1 MAQAKDIYTTVG
13 VTPSEDPVVLRFHA
27 EVLRALPGFRAIWQC
42 EPHCWRTGNL
52 GLPLPERVAGS
63 LCLPPDA
70 PPAARAVTHPDVGA
84 LFQPGA
90 AIAVCVRLTVP
101 PPMPRPDAQNL
112 PSRTAPALMQTVPQG
127 GGLAAAWRSRYPP
140 ASTPSIITAA
150 ATAQGRV
157 TRSVIPSEEPS
168 NTHFF

>member
-70 PPAARAVTHPDVGA
+70 PPAARAVTHLDVGA

-90 AIAVCVRLTVP
+90 AIAVCVWPAVP
-101 PPMPRPDAQNL
+101 PPMRRPDARNL
-112 PSRTAPALMQTVPQG
+112 ASRTASALIADSASGGWVG
-127 GGLAAAWRSRYPP
+127 GGLAAATPP
-140 ASTPSIITAA
+140 RGTPLS
-150 ATAQGRV
+150 
-157 TRSVIPSEEPS
+157 
-168 NTHFF
+168 